1 MCFFLKFEL
10 ESSGSESI
18 ESRKILAPESTTIF
32 TLALRPTL
40 VLKSEK
46 LFIFTFVYIL
56 FEKVVINYMFWLN
69 ITTTLNNNFIS
80 IQIKCDGKDKR
91 PGILVSF
98 YE

>member
-18 ESRKILAPESTTIF
+18 ESREILAPESTTIF

-46 LFIFTFVYIL
+46 LFHFYLRLYI
-56 FEKVVINYMFWLN
+56 I
-69 ITTTLNNNFIS
+69 
-80 IQIKCDGKDKR
+80 
-91 PGILVSF
+91 
-98 YE
+98 